1 MDRKEWERLK
11 ADPFAPVFPKEDV
24 RIPTEEDD
32 GTEIVY
38 YEDRLLE
45 DGRTLRI
52 PIPDTIIT
60 LTHPL
65 TGQNY
70 TAPMSL
76 FGMIFSRVD
85 FTIGHLQMKEHMER
99 EMSKHEEEEGRE

>member
-1 MDRKEWERLK
+1 MDETGEVW
-11 ADPFAPVFPKEDV
+11 
-24 RIPTEEDD
+24 IPTEADD
-32 GTEIVY
+32 NTEVVY
-38 YEDRLLE
+38 YEDRLLD
-45 DGRTLRI
+45 DGRILRI

-99 EMSKHEEEEGRE
+99 EMAEVEGSEEHE

>member
-1 MDRKEWERLK
+1 MMDETGEVW
-11 ADPFAPVFPKEDV
+11 
-24 RIPTEEDD
+24 IPTEADD
-32 GTEIVY
+32 NTEVVY

-45 DGRTLRI
+45 DGRILRI

-99 EMSKHEEEEGRE
+99 EMAEVEGSEEHE

>member
-1 MDRKEWERLK
+1 MDKEK
-11 ADPFAPVFPKEDV
+11 PFAPMFPSEKNW
-24 RIPTEEDD
+24 IPTEEDD

-38 YEDRLLE
+38 YEDRMLE

-85 FTIGHLQMKEHMER
+85 FTIGHLQMKEHIEQ
-99 EMSKHEEEEGRE
+99 EMSRLDDEDGTDEGR

>member
-1 MDRKEWERLK
+1 MDRKEWEQLK
-11 ADPFAPVFPKEDV
+11 ADPFAPMFPKEDV
-24 RIPTEEDD
+24 WIPTEEDD

-65 TGQNY
+65 TGQDY

-99 EMSKHEEEEGRE
+99 EMSKHEEEEERD